1 MSLNF
6 PEFLIP
12 PFGPNGGSQ
21 LMNYD
26 IIEFPEEGNTKSSN
40 QREFPSLKS
49 GRGQMVSTQEQE
61 TLQLRALKL
70 QTPIKGLIKGTFP
83 LSSFTLR
90 SDLTSERKCI
100 GHNWPLTADL
110 TGLAMELNCI
120 PIRDGHS
127 CPEFLILRF

>member
-1 MSLNF
+1 
-6 PEFLIP
+6 
-12 PFGPNGGSQ
+12 
-21 LMNYD
+21 MNYD

-90 SDLTSERKCI
+90 VWLTSANFPQYYV
-100 GHNWPLTADL
+100 H
-110 TGLAMELNCI
+110 
-120 PIRDGHS
+120 
-127 CPEFLILRF
+127 LIM